1 MTMKKYRIVAY
12 DDLAIIDDTDMWSES
27 KEQLA
32 NMAASMFSNHS
43 DAETV
48 EVYDLKADKMI
59 LKFGINR
66 KGKMIPMKIRHH
78 PNWGGRRE
86 GGGRKKSA
94 NPLDRRIYVNVDED
108 TDNFLGEMDSKTRP
122 AWLRAAIKEK
132 REREQQEKGSQ

>member
-1 MTMKKYRIVAY
+1 MKKYRIIAY
-12 DDLAIIDDTDMWSES
+12 DDLTIVDETEMFS
-27 KEQLA
+27 KDREQLKA
-32 NMAASMFSNHS
+32 VATNLFATNS

-66 KGKMIPMKIRHH
+66 KGKVIPMKVQHH

-86 GGGRKKSA
+86 GGGRKKIA
-94 NPLDRRIYVNVDED
+94 NPLIRQICFKVDEETAD
-108 TDNFLGEMDSKTRP
+108 FLDEMDSRTRP

-132 REREQQEKGSQ
+132 REREKGSQ